1 MQTEIPTA
9 EIYDLCIIIFIGV
22 CSRCRKRLG
31 KIRREVPA
39 EEVEE
44 VSVRM
49 CAVSLVRCSTYKNHM
64 MLNVRLIFSIMVLF
78 TRRVEGG

>member
-1 MQTEIPTA
+1 M
-9 EIYDLCIIIFIGV
+9 
-22 CSRCRKRLG
+22 
-31 KIRREVPA
+31 PA

-49 CAVSLVRCSTYKNHM
+49 CAMNLVRCSTYKNHM

-78 TRRVEGG
+78 TRRMEGS

>member
-1 MQTEIPTA
+1 M
-9 EIYDLCIIIFIGV
+9 
-22 CSRCRKRLG
+22 
-31 KIRREVPA
+31 PA

-49 CAVSLVRCSTYKNHM
+49 CAVNLASCNTYKNHM

-78 TRRVEGG
+78 TRRNGRGLDWRCRVTGTILYFSVLIG